1 MEKWLND
8 NNISMYFTH
17 NEGKPLVAYK
27 KVDKNFEKS
36 NLWKMTGNNKISS
49 LGYLDKVAD

>member
-27 KVDKNFEKS
+27 KVDKNFEK
-36 NLWKMTGNNKISS
+36 
-49 LGYLDKVAD
+49 